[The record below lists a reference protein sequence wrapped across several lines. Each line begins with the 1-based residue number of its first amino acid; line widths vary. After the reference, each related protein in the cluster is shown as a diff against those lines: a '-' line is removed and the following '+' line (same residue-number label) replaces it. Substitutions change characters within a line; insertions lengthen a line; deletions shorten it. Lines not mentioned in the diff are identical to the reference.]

1 MIVTIAI
8 IVIFGIV
15 LMMLETFLPGAIAG
29 TLGVLCILAGV
40 VLALT
45 ADELAHWPVWGRT
58 LLACG
63 IIGFSAV
70 VLLIWMRY
78 FAVKLFHRVF
88 TLEASSASPEP
99 NVTVAAGEEGVAIT
113 ELRPLGRAE
122 FCGRRRDVRC
132 QTGFAPTGSRIKV
145 IGSEPGNLLVRNI
158 QP

>member
-15 LMMLETFLPGAIAG
+15 LMMVETLLPGAIAG
-29 TLGVLCILAGV
+29 TLGLLCILAGV
-40 VLALT
+40 VLAIT

-58 LLACG
+58 LFACG
-63 IIGFSAV
+63 IIGFSSV

-78 FAVKLFHRVF
+78 FAVKLFHRAF
-88 TLEASSASPEP
+88 TLEASSAPPEP
-99 NVTVAAGEEGVAIT
+99 GVTVVPGEEGIAIT

-122 FCGRRRDVRC
+122 FCGRRLDVRC
-132 QTGFAPTGSRIKV
+132 QTGFAPQGSRIKV
-145 IGSEPGNLLVRNI
+145 IGSEPGNLLVRII

>member
-122 FCGRRRDVRC
+122 FCGRRLDVRC

>member
-15 LMMLETFLPGAIAG
+15 LMMVETFLPGAIAG

-63 IIGFSAV
+63 IIGFSSV
-70 VLLIWMRY
+70 VLLVWMRY

-88 TLEASSASPEP
+88 TLEASSATPEP
-99 NVTVAAGEEGVAIT
+99 DVAVAAGEEGLAIT

-122 FCGRRRDVRC
+122 FCGRRLDVRC
-132 QTGFAPTGSRIKV
+132 QTGFAPEGSRIKV
-145 IGSEPGNLLVRNI
+145 IGSEPGNLLVRII